1 MNSPK
6 KTTVVSAILVLVV
19 VLVVG
24 AWGDE
29 TPSVEQPARLLVIDE
44 THSIQSSLQIGQF
57 ALALKGTGL
66 FDMDAR
72 TDIPLGGNVSDWAYD
87 LVLIVPESPS
97 QLWIVTAD
105 LPATLSPS
113 IQAAFQVLKNTAIR
127 VYEGES
133 ALDARSVVDVTE
145 DLFSAIYG
153 GLLAANGWLRLAP
166 APADPLLNEGGA

>member
-1 MNSPK
+1 MNSQK
-6 KTTVVSAILVLVV
+6 KIVAVAAILALLVV
-19 VLVVG
+19 LAIG
-24 AWGDE
+24 ALGDE
-29 TPSVEQPARLLVIDE
+29 APGVEPVRLLVIDE

-72 TDIPLGGNVSDWAYD
+72 TDIPVNGNPSTEAYD

-113 IQAAFQVLKNTAIR
+113 VQAAFQVLKNIALR

-133 ALDARSVVDVTE
+133 ALDARSVADVTE
-145 DLFSAIYG
+145 DLFPAIYG
-153 GLLAANGWLRLAP
+153 GLLAQNGWLGLVP
-166 APADPLLNEGGA
+166 ASADPLLSEGGA

>member
-1 MNSPK
+1 MNSQ
-6 KTTVVSAILVLVV
+6 KTIMTVSAILAVLVV
-19 VLVVG
+19 LAIGV
-24 AWGDE
+24 WGDE
-29 TPSVEQPARLLVIDE
+29 TPGVEPVRLLVIDE

-72 TDIPLGGNVSDWAYD
+72 TDIPVNGNLSGWAYD

-113 IQAAFQVLKNTAIR
+113 VQAAFQVLKNIAEQ

-133 ALDARSVVDVTE
+133 SLDARSVVDVTE
-145 DLFSAIYG
+145 DLFPAIYG
-153 GLLAANGWLRLAP
+153 GLLVQNGWLRLV
-166 APADPLLNEGGA
+166 PADPSLSEGGA

>member
-1 MNSPK
+1 MNPQK
-6 KTTVVSAILVLVV
+6 RVIVASAILALLVV
-19 VLVVG
+19 LAASV
-24 AWGDE
+24 WGDE
-29 TPSVEQPARLLVIDE
+29 TPSPEPVRLLVIDE

-72 TDIPLGGNVSDWAYD
+72 TDIPLDGNSNDWAYD

-105 LPATLSPS
+105 LPQALSPPV
-113 IQAAFQVLKNTAIR
+113 QAAFQVLKNIASR

-133 ALDARSVVDVTE
+133 ALDARSVVDVTQ
-145 DLFSAIYG
+145 DLFPAIYR
-153 GLLAANGWLRLAP
+153 GLLAQNGWLRFLPGSANP
-166 APADPLLNEGGA
+166 SLSEGGS

>member
-1 MNSPK
+1 MNWRK
-6 KTTVVSAILVLVV
+6 KTVTALAFLASFAVLAMSAL
-19 VLVVG
+19 G
-24 AWGDE
+24 YE
-29 TPSVEQPARLLVIDE
+29 SSSVDPVRLLIIDE

-57 ALALKGTGL
+57 ALALRGTGL

-72 TDIPLGGNVSDWAYD
+72 TDIPGSGNSSGWAYD

-105 LPATLSPS
+105 LPATLSPTV
-113 IQAAFQVLKNTAIR
+113 QAAFQVLKTTASL

-145 DLFSAIYG
+145 DLFPAIYG
-153 GLLAANGWLRLAP
+153 GLLARNGWFRLIP
-166 APADPLLNEGGA
+166 ASEDPLLSEGGA

>member
-1 MNSPK
+1 MHFQKRLVKS
-6 KTTVVSAILVLVV
+6 SAALVLLG
-19 VLVVG
+19 VLAGSV
-24 AWGDE
+24 WGIE
-29 TPSVEQPARLLVIDE
+29 APNVEPARLLVIDE

-66 FDMDAR
+66 FDIDAR
-72 TDIPLGGNVSDWAYD
+72 TDIPLDGNVSDWVYD
-87 LVLIVPESPS
+87 LILIVPESPT

-113 IQAAFQVLKNTAIR
+113 IQAAFQVLKNTASR

-145 DLFSAIYG
+145 DLFPVIYG
-153 GLLAANGWLRLAP
+153 GLLAQNRWLRWTSAS
-166 APADPLLNEGGA
+166 ADPSASEEGA

>member
-1 MNSPK
+1 MNSQK
-6 KTTVVSAILVLVV
+6 KIVATSAILALLVV
-19 VLVVG
+19 LAIGV
-24 AWGDE
+24 WGDE
-29 TPSVEQPARLLVIDE
+29 TPSVESPVRLLVIDE

-57 ALALKGTGL
+57 ALAVKGTGL

-72 TDIPLGGNVSDWAYD
+72 TDIPVNGNSSGWAYD

-105 LPATLSPS
+105 LPVTLSPS
-113 IQAAFQVLKNTAIR
+113 VQSAFQVLKNIALR

-145 DLFSAIYG
+145 DLFPAIYG
-153 GLLAANGWLRLAP
+153 GLLAKNGWLRLVP
-166 APADPLLNEGGA
+166 ASADPSLSEGGA